1 MSQQNIELVR
11 LAYDLFNRGDI
22 EAFLDLADPEIEW
35 HDHAAFDTG
44 PIRGKEAVRAF
55 IETGMEA
62 WEEFQRDPEEIIDV
76 DDDRVL
82 GIFRARARG
91 KASGI
96 ELDVRAADL
105 VTIEDGKFVR
115 YDMYPVEEA
124 YAAAGLADRLD
135 H

>member
-1 MSQQNIELVR
+1 MSEENVELVR

-22 EAFLDLADPEIEW
+22 EAFLDLADPGIEW

-44 PIRGKEAVRAF
+44 AIRGREAVRAF
-55 IETGMEA
+55 IETGLEP
-62 WEEFQRDPEEIIDV
+62 WEVFRRVPEEIIDLG
-76 DDDRVL
+76 DGRVL
-82 GIFRARARG
+82 GIFRAIARG

-105 VTIEDGKFVR
+105 VTIADGKFVR

-124 YAAAGLADRLD
+124 FEAAGLADRLD